1 MMLKTTR
8 PRLDFDAARSIL
20 KGVYGVEAREL
31 EELASERDQNFLA
44 ETSSGKLVLKIAN
57 LGEERAILEFQNE
70 ALTHIAQKD
79 PELSI
84 PRIRAALSGCLIE
97 TIEGGYMCRLL
108 NFRPGTPL
116 AETRPHREAL
126 LRDIGRF
133 MGRLDR
139 ALEAFSHDAQ
149 DRYLYWDS
157 KHAATTIREG
167 LECIAGDERRGLV
180 EHYLSSFE
188 DAVAPILKTLPKGV
202 IHNDGNDHNILVRD
216 STMAGILDFGDIV
229 SSALVFEVANTATY
243 CILDKKD
250 PIRIA
255 SHVVA
260 GYHEAHPLSATELEL
275 VFPLICTRLTMSVA
289 NAARQAKDEP
299 DQDYLRVSE
308 RAAWQMLEKLKSICP
323 RLAHYRFRDA
333 CGLSPL
339 PHTQA
344 VVDWLG
350 AHAEQAVH
358 VLPEALLDGGFHEL
372 DLSVSSTELGGLD
385 VLDDVERFTAHVFG
399 TMRDAG
405 ARVGIGRYDEPR
417 ALYTSEAFRPGP
429 GEGFE
434 PRTIHIGID
443 LFVEAGTSLRAPFAG
458 RVHSFQVN
466 DAPLDYGPTI
476 ILEHET
482 DEGEKFWTLY
492 GHLSEDS
499 LFRLEHGKSIDRG
512 EAFAAVGSYPKNGNW
527 PPHLHFQIIL
537 DLLDSKGD
545 FPGVAKPSERTLW
558 LALSPNPRRVLGLA
572 EPAPPDPR
580 MTDEAIR
587 STRRQHLSGTLSLSY
602 REPLR
607 IVRGHGAFLYDSEA
621 RPYLDMVNNVCHVG
635 HCHPRVVR
643 AAQNQM
649 AVLNTNTR
657 YLHPN
662 IVNYAERL
670 TAKLPA
676 PLEVCFFVNSGSEAN
691 DLALRL
697 ARTHSG
703 RKDALVLDGAYH
715 GNLTSL
721 IEVSPYK
728 FDGRGGRGAPPHVH
742 KLAMPDG
749 YRGQYRASDPE
760 YRERYLR
767 DAQTLIERLARDGR
781 PVGSLIAE
789 SILSC
794 GGQIVLPPDY
804 LKGLYAL
811 VREAGG
817 VSIADEVQVGFGRV
831 GSHFWAF
838 ETQDALPD
846 IVTMGKPIGNGH
858 PLAAVVTTRAIAE
871 SFQTGMEYFNTF
883 GGNPVSC
890 AIGLSVL
897 DVIEEEKLQANAHV
911 VGEHLLNGLR
921 ELQGE
926 HPIIGDVRGRGLFLG
941 LELVRHRE
949 TLEPAAEEATY
960 LVNRMKDSGVLNST
974 DGPLENVIKLKP
986 PLVFTKANANE
997 FLDRLR
1003 DVLRE
1008 DFLKR

>member
-1 MMLKTTR
+1 MKLKTTR
-8 PRLDFDAARSIL
+8 PRVEIDAARTVL
-20 KGVYGVEAREL
+20 NEVYGVEAE
-31 EELASERDQNFLA
+31 EIKELASERDQNFLA
-44 ETSSGKLVLKIAN
+44 ETSKEKLVLKVAN
-57 LGEERAILEFQNE
+57 LGEERANLEFQNQ
-70 ALTHIAQKD
+70 ALTHIAEED

-84 PRIRAALSGCLIE
+84 PRIRAALSGCFIE

-108 NFRPGTPL
+108 NFLPGKPL
-116 AETRPHREAL
+116 ADTTPHREAL
-126 LRDIGRF
+126 LRDLGRF
-133 MGRLDR
+133 MGRLDK
-139 ALEAFSHDAQ
+139 ALEGFFHEAQ

-167 LECIAGDERRGLV
+167 LEHIANDQRRGLV
-180 EHYLSSFE
+180 EHYLRSFE
-188 DAVAPILKTLPKGV
+188 EEIAPRLKTVPKGV

-216 STMAGILDFGDIV
+216 GEMAGLLDFGDMV
-229 SSALVFEVANTATY
+229 SSALVFEVANAAAY
-243 CILDKKD
+243 CILDKND

-260 GYHEAHPLSATELEL
+260 GYHEARPLSANELEL
-275 VFPLICTRLTMSVA
+275 IFPLICTRLAMSVA

-299 DQDYLRVSE
+299 DKDYLRVSAS
-308 RAAWQMLEKLKSICP
+308 AAWQMLETLEPICP
-323 RLAHYRFRDA
+323 RLPHYRFRDA

-339 PHTQA
+339 PHSQG
-344 VVDWLG
+344 VVDWLA
-350 AHAEQAVH
+350 AHAEQAAR
-358 VLPEALLDGGFHEL
+358 VLPDAFSDGGFHEL
-372 DLSVSSTELGGLD
+372 DLSVASTELGALD
-385 VLDDVERFTAHVFG
+385 VLDDVERFTAHVFAAI
-399 TMRDAG
+399 RDAG

-417 ALYTSEAFRPGP
+417 ALYTSEAS

-434 PRTIHIGID
+434 TRTIHIGID
-443 LFVEAGTSLRAPFAG
+443 LFVEAGTSLAAPFAG

-476 ILEHET
+476 ILKHET
-482 DEGEKFWTLY
+482 DQGEKFWTLY

-499 LFRLEHGKSIDRG
+499 LAGLDRGKSIDRG
-512 EAFAAVGSYPKNGNW
+512 EVFAAVGGYPKNGNW

-537 DLLDSKGD
+537 DLLDRKGD

-558 LALSPNPRRVLGLA
+558 LALSPNPRGVLGLG
-572 EPAPPDPR
+572 ESAPRDPR

-587 STRRQHLSGTLSLSY
+587 ATRRRHLSETLSLSY

-607 IVRGHGAFLYDSEA
+607 IVRGHRAFLYDSEA

-643 AAQNQM
+643 AAQNQI

-662 IVNYAERL
+662 IVDYAERL

-676 PLEVCFFVNSGSEAN
+676 PLEICFFVNSGSEAN

-703 RKDALVLDGAYH
+703 RKDTLVLDGAYH
-715 GNLTSL
+715 GNLASL

-749 YRGQYRASDPE
+749 YRGRHRASDPE
-760 YRERYLR
+760 YGELYLR
-767 DAQTLIERLARDGR
+767 DARALIERLAKDRR
-781 PVGSLIAE
+781 PVGALIAE

-817 VSIADEVQVGFGRV
+817 VCIADEVQVGFGRV

-838 ETQDALPD
+838 ETQHAVPD

-911 VGEHLLNGLR
+911 LGERLLNGLG
-921 ELQGE
+921 ELQAE

-941 LELVRHRE
+941 FELVRDRD

-960 LVNRMKDSGVLNST
+960 LVNRMKDGGVLNST
-974 DGPLENVIKLKP
+974 DGPLDNVIKLKP
-986 PLVFTKANANE
+986 PLVFTNANADQ

-1003 DVLRE
+1003 DVLKE
-1008 DFLKR
+1008 DFLKP

>member
-1 MMLKTTR
+1 MKLKTTR
-8 PRLDFDAARSIL
+8 PRLEIDAARTVL
-20 KGVYGVEAREL
+20 NEVYGVEAE
-31 EELASERDQNFLA
+31 EIKELASERDQNFLA
-44 ETSSGKLVLKIAN
+44 ETSTEKLVLKVAN
-57 LGEERAILEFQNE
+57 LGEERANLEFQNQ
-70 ALTHIAQKD
+70 ALTHIAQED

-84 PRIRAALSGCLIE
+84 PRIRAALSSCFIE
-97 TIEGGYMCRLL
+97 TIEGGHMCRLL
-108 NFRPGTPL
+108 NFLPGKPL
-116 AETRPHREAL
+116 ADTTPHREAL
-126 LRDIGRF
+126 LRGLGRF
-133 MGRLDR
+133 MGRLDK
-139 ALEAFSHDAQ
+139 ALEGFSHEAQ

-167 LECIAGDERRGLV
+167 LEHIANDQRRGLV
-180 EHYLSSFE
+180 EHYLRSFE
-188 DAVAPILKTLPKGV
+188 EEIAPKLETVPKGV

-216 STMAGILDFGDIV
+216 GEMAGLLDFGDMV
-229 SSALVFEVANTATY
+229 SSALVFEVANTAAY
-243 CILDKKD
+243 CILDKND

-260 GYHEAHPLSATELEL
+260 GYHEARPLSANELEL
-275 VFPLICTRLTMSVA
+275 IFPLICTRLTMSVA

-299 DQDYLRVSE
+299 DKDYLRVSE
-308 RAAWQMLEKLKSICP
+308 RAAWQMLETLEPICP

-339 PHTQA
+339 PHSQA
-344 VVDWLG
+344 VVDWLAANAG
-350 AHAEQAVH
+350 QAAR
-358 VLPEALLDGGFHEL
+358 VLPDAFSDGGLHEL
-372 DLSVSSTELGGLD
+372 DLSVASTELGSL
-385 VLDDVERFTAHVFG
+385 
-399 TMRDAG
+399 
-405 ARVGIGRYDEPR
+405 
-417 ALYTSEAFRPGP
+417 
-429 GEGFE
+429 
-434 PRTIHIGID
+434 
-443 LFVEAGTSLRAPFAG
+443 EAGTSLAAPFTG

-482 DEGEKFWTLY
+482 DQGEKFWTLY

-499 LFRLEHGKSIDRG
+499 LAGLDRGKSIDRG
-512 EAFAAVGSYPKNGNW
+512 EVFAAVGSYPKNGNW

-537 DLLDSKGD
+537 DLLDRKGD

-558 LALSPNPRRVLGLA
+558 LALSPNPRGVLGLG
-572 EPAPPDPR
+572 ESAPRDPR

-587 STRRQHLSGTLSLSY
+587 ATRRRHLSETLSLSY

-607 IVRGHGAFLYDSEA
+607 IVRGHRGFLYDSEA

-643 AAQNQM
+643 AAQNQI

-662 IVNYAERL
+662 IVDYAERL

-703 RKDALVLDGAYH
+703 RNDTLVLDGAYH
-715 GNLTSL
+715 GNLASL

-749 YRGQYRASDPE
+749 YRGRHRASDPE
-760 YRERYLR
+760 YGELYLR
-767 DAQTLIERLARDGR
+767 DARALIERLAKDGR
-781 PVGSLIAE
+781 PVGALIAE

-817 VSIADEVQVGFGRV
+817 VCIADEVQVGFGRV

-838 ETQDALPD
+838 ETQHAVPD

-911 VGEHLLNGLR
+911 LGERLLNGLG
-921 ELQGE
+921 ELQAE

-941 LELVRHRE
+941 FELVRDRD

-960 LVNRMKDSGVLNST
+960 LVNRMKDGGVLNST
-974 DGPLENVIKLKP
+974 DGPLDNVIKLKP
-986 PLVFTKANANE
+986 PLVFTNANADQ

-1003 DVLRE
+1003 DVLKE
-1008 DFLKR
+1008 DFLKP